1 MMNQAEVYQY
11 LTEHGID
18 YEVTNHPAVFD
29 MAAVADFPMPHPEAN
44 AKNLFVRDDKHRH
57 YYLVT
62 VKGEKRVDLK
72 ALSTQEGT
80 RRLSFA
86 SEQDLQKYLD
96 LTPGSV
102 TPLGVLND
110 EQRKVEVM
118 IDQELAAG
126 LVAVHPNINTATVWL
141 KTSDLVQLLAD
152 HGNQVKLVHIPI
164 RNAD

>member
-1 MMNQAEVYQY
+1 MNQAEVYQY

-29 MAAVADFPMPHPEAN
+29 MAAVADFPMPYPEAN

-72 ALSTQEGT
+72 ALSAQEGT

-86 SEQDLQKYLD
+86 SEQDLQKYLE

-126 LVAVHPNINTATVWL
+126 LVVAHPNVNTATVWL

>member
-1 MMNQAEVYQY
+1 MTKEEVNNDLPGQ
-11 LTEHGID
+11 GIT
-18 YEVTNHPAVFD
+18 YGVPTPRAFFD
-29 MAAVADFPMPHPEAN
+29 GGAGPYFPIPPPEPNDKTLLA
-44 AKNLFVRDDKHRH
+44 RDDKHRH

-72 ALSTQEGT
+72 ALSAQEGT

-126 LVAVHPNINTATVWL
+126 LVAAHPNVNTATVWL

>member
-1 MMNQAEVYQY
+1 M
-11 LTEHGID
+11 
-18 YEVTNHPAVFD
+18 
-29 MAAVADFPMPHPEAN
+29 
-44 AKNLFVRDDKHRH
+44 
-57 YYLVT
+57 
-62 VKGEKRVDLK
+62 
-72 ALSTQEGT
+72 
-80 RRLSFA
+80 SFA

-102 TPLGVLND
+102 TPLGGLND

-126 LVAVHPNINTATVWL
+126 LVAAHPNVNTATVWL

-164 RNAD
+164 RNDD

>member
-1 MMNQAEVYQY
+1 MNQAEVYQY

-18 YEVTNHPAVFD
+18 YEATNHPAVFD

-72 ALSTQEGT
+72 ALSAQEGT

-102 TPLGVLND
+102 TPLGV
-110 EQRKVEVM
+110 EVM

-126 LVAVHPNINTATVWL
+126 LVAAHPNVNTATVWL

>member
-1 MMNQAEVYQY
+1 MNQAEVYQY

-29 MAAVADFPMPHPEAN
+29 MAAVADFPMPHPE
-44 AKNLFVRDDKHRH
+44 HRH

-72 ALSTQEGT
+72 ALSAQEGT

-126 LVAVHPNINTATVWL
+126 LVAAHPNVNTATVWL